1 MICSHNTTTPWQH
14 AKSRVYLCVCAPCAL
29 FNAPAC
35 SLSWL
40 GHKAAIACLAL
51 TNVNPRWARHPLA
64 PAGTAPAVSSLRTAR
79 SHVLLGV
86 IRHILAPISP
96 GHCPQRRRQKQGDRK
111 GVHSARETKPE
122 RYALSQN
129 AAAAL
134 WKNGTGPKGQ
144 REESTER
151 EGTQA
156 SLPKKR
162 ERTKKTAKPAKQ
174 MQARDCQERTVLEP
188 PTQGSINGL
197 SFVSHTSQKEVRF
210 HNLSISIARVWDAV
224 NIDLDIWMQSIK
236 PYTVRGQIFLQN

>member
-1 MICSHNTTTPWQH
+1 M
-14 AKSRVYLCVCAPCAL
+14 CAPCAL

-134 WKNGTGPKGQ
+134 WKNGTDLRGQ
-144 REESTER
+144 REEAT
-151 EGTQA
+151 
-156 SLPKKR
+156 KR
-162 ERTKKTAKPAKQ
+162 YRVTHPRMKPAEQ
-174 MQARDCQERTVLEP
+174 VQARNAEEP
-188 PTQGSINGL
+188 VMSSALCHIPLGRQYVFCFFFFF
-197 SFVSHTSQKEVRF
+197 SFFFSV
-210 HNLSISIARVWDAV
+210 LSILNAGSWDAV
-224 NIDLDIWMQSIK
+224 NIDLYM
-236 PYTVRGQIFLQN
+236 

>member
-1 MICSHNTTTPWQH
+1 MAALVCTLQGVACVGFARKAAEWPKAAQPAASWQNLTASGVRTGRVGTGFGICVGTGSFGCSGICSRLLRGWG
-14 AKSRVYLCVCAPCAL
+14 ALCEISSPSHTHWSSAATLGHVLQSAEGHVLAPL
-29 FNAPAC
+29 GQSGQGGVNFHLQTC

-129 AAAAL
+129 A
-134 WKNGTGPKGQ
+134 
-144 REESTER
+144 
-151 EGTQA
+151 
-156 SLPKKR
+156 
-162 ERTKKTAKPAKQ
+162 
-174 MQARDCQERTVLEP
+174 
-188 PTQGSINGL
+188 
-197 SFVSHTSQKEVRF
+197 
-210 HNLSISIARVWDAV
+210 
-224 NIDLDIWMQSIK
+224 
-236 PYTVRGQIFLQN
+236 